1 MIILGI
7 DFGDARMGFALCDP
21 EERMAYAD
29 GICKVNGIE
38 HAATMAAE
46 KAISALAEAIVV
58 GMPRNMDG
66 SYGPRAERTERFIS
80 VLASKCTLP
89 IERIDERL
97 TTVAAHTLLHEAGI
111 KKGKSKGV
119 VDAVAAK
126 LILESFIEKRKRTV

>member
-7 DFGDARMGFALCDP
+7 DFGDARMGFALCDK

-29 GICKVNGIE
+29 GIARVNGIE
-38 HAATMAAE
+38 HAANLAAE
-46 KAISALAEAIVV
+46 KAATSFAEEIVV

-66 SYGPRAERTERFIS
+66 TFGPRAEKTERFI
-80 VLASKCTLP
+80 ASLKNKCSLP
-89 IERIDERL
+89 VTTVDERL

-126 LILESFIEKRKRTV
+126 LILETYLEMRKRK